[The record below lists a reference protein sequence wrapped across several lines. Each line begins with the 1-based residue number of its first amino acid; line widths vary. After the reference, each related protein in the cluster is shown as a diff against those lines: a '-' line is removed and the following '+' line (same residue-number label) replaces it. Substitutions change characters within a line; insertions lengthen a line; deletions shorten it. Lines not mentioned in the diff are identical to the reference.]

1 MERRAT
7 PSLLLCLLM
16 DLLGAAS
23 YAVPLLGEV
32 SDVIWAPVSALIF
45 YRMFGGPVGAFGSIF
60 NFIEELFPGLDFIP
74 TFTIARLVVYLTQY
88 WQDSPKK
95 RMINDLRA
103 GKRA

>member
-1 MERRAT
+1 
-7 PSLLLCLLM
+7 M

-23 YAVPLLGEV
+23 YAVPMLGEV
-32 SDVIWAPVSALIF
+32 SDVIWAPISALIF